1 MTHKQTEDGRTRIE
15 CRFEN
20 ETVWPT
26 QALMA
31 ELLEIGVNTVKHH
44 LKEVY
49 ADRELQEAAT
59 VRKYRIVRSEGNAL
73 REAVEGRE
81 ADRNRTTFFFQIFI
95 DLISQVTLYRRLS
108 SHGYETKTHKHRR

>member
-31 ELLEIGVNTVKHH
+31 ELLEIGVNTVNHN

-59 VRKYRIVRSEGNAL
+59 IRKYRIVRSEGNAL
-73 REAVEGRE
+73 REAVEG
-81 ADRNRTTFFFQIFI
+81 AKLSGIAHIFFQIFI
-95 DLISQVTLYRRLS
+95 DLLSQVKLYRRLS